1 MTLLELAVCGH
12 KSHAMPYR
20 ILSLDGGGIR
30 GLITII
36 FMEHYWSGIPLGWR
50 MLIYSPGHLLEEY

>member
-1 MTLLELAVCGH
+1 MA
-12 KSHAMPYR
+12 YR

-36 FMEHYWSGIPLGWR
+36 FMERLLERYPNWLGV
-50 MLIYSPGHLLEEY
+50 LIYSPGHLLEEY